1 MMGAKNP
8 PAPASSGAEK
18 GWGTDSAHMA
28 SESDC
33 FSKATVSTRS

>member
-1 MMGAKNP
+1 MWGAKYP
-8 PAPASSGAEK
+8 PAPASSGAAN

-33 FSKATVSTRS
+33 FS